1 VGRTWQACI
10 CKVTIGVKQQCEG
23 RTNVNDSS
31 YRVATRSDI
40 RSWGRRNTC
49 TACIRKQVIAYLL
62 MIRSWWDPTSMRT
75 VFLYI
80 IADIG
85 LLELLMR
92 RAWFLGDSFRTCFSK
107 FRRRSS
113 GVRLEVLC
121 IDVCSLVAGYS
132 PIPTTMGTTDRS
144 SMSTTMQVSAAIYK
158 CKEIFSHDRAAN
170 DFSYLLIS

>member
-1 VGRTWQACI
+1 
-10 CKVTIGVKQQCEG
+10 
-23 RTNVNDSS
+23 
-31 YRVATRSDI
+31 
-40 RSWGRRNTC
+40 
-49 TACIRKQVIAYLL
+49 
-62 MIRSWWDPTSMRT
+62 MRT

-132 PIPTTMGTTDRS
+132 PIPTTHRYDRS
-144 SMSTTMQVSAAIYK
+144 IEY
-158 CKEIFSHDRAAN
+158 EHDHASKRGN
-170 DFSYLLIS
+170 I